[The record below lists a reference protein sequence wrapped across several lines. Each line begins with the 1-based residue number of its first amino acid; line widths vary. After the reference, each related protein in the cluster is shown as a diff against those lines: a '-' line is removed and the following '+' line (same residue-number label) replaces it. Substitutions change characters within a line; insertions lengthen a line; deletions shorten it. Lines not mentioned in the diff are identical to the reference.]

1 MLGIKCGVKRKCS
14 FDTKTTQQKFDSE
27 KTVLALTENKTSN
40 NW

>member
-1 MLGIKCGVKRKCS
+1 MLGIKYGVKRKCS
-14 FDTKTTQQKFDSE
+14 FDRKTMQQKFDSE